1 MPTGEPRARGCAATA
16 RSVARDPG
24 ARKLA
29 QDKARAKFYAKNVE
43 TVKSCKLA
51 LAEDLAHLGGVKVLY
66 PLSEETLLIVAGA
79 LDSAGYRSASSYL
92 SELRLQ
98 HIELDFAISP
108 ALERTFKKVN
118 DAVTRGMGPAK
129 KAPEVKLSAIDHSA
143 VTAVV
148 GAADAYVIAVHWLL
162 RSDEVVGMSLS
173 EGVLTF
179 HEDEADQGEVTLR
192 LPTSKSDQQGAGVAR
207 RLACICDM
215 GLADQIASPLSCPTC
230 AVRRQRTRLEAK
242 FEWQADQGGADLP
255 MFPKN
260 DGAPASK
267 AQLVEAWGLLTLQSE
282 KPTGHSP
289 RRTGAKRYTRL
300 GWSVWMV
307 QFMGRWAASTVLEY
321 IEEAMAEVTAS
332 WAKCTSGSAAGSS
345 GDRLAGTSGGCPK
358 LGDRLDRLE
367 QVLNDTRD
375 RLGHTD
381 GQVATL
387 VGQVTGQRLVWSTI
401 EPRGVRQWCCTK
413 SWKSRSPGPAPCG
426 RPSVAG
432 ASVRAASA
440 SAAGP
445 RAWCWPA
452 GSATGVV
459 GRANG
464 TRAGGRWGVGG
475 RSRERDCAPATWK
488 KSEGGPP
495 PGVGRVELVVE
506 VKG

>member
-1 MPTGEPRARGCAATA
+1 
-16 RSVARDPG
+16 
-24 ARKLA
+24 
-29 QDKARAKFYAKNVE
+29 
-43 TVKSCKLA
+43 

-92 SELRLQ
+92 SELRLR

-129 KAPEVKLSAIDHSA
+129 KAPEVKLSSIDHSA

-192 LPTSKSDQQGAGVAR
+192 LPTSKSDQQGAGAAR

-230 AVRRQRTRLEAK
+230 AVRRQRARLEAK

-260 DGAPASK
+260 DGTRASK

-289 RRTGAKRYTRL
+289 RLTGAKRYARL

-307 QFMGRWAASTVLEY
+307 QFMGRGAAPRCWNTSRKPWPRSPPAGRSAPLG
-321 IEEAMAEVTAS
+321 AQPAALVTGSRARQVAARS
-332 WAKCTSGSAAGSS
+332 WATGWIASS
-345 GDRLAGTSGGCPK
+345 RC
-358 LGDRLDRLE
+358 
-367 QVLNDTRD
+367 
-375 RLGHTD
+375 
-381 GQVATL
+381 
-387 VGQVTGQRLVWSTI
+387 
-401 EPRGVRQWCCTK
+401 
-413 SWKSRSPGPAPCG
+413 
-426 RPSVAG
+426 
-432 ASVRAASA
+432 
-440 SAAGP
+440 
-445 RAWCWPA
+445 
-452 GSATGVV
+452 
-459 GRANG
+459 
-464 TRAGGRWGVGG
+464 
-475 RSRERDCAPATWK
+475 
-488 KSEGGPP
+488 
-495 PGVGRVELVVE
+495 
-506 VKG
+506 